1 MIRRSRRL
9 RLGYPMK
16 VARWRRVSMIWRQRK
31 LRMGR
36 WIRWRRGCWE
46 MRGMLL
52 KARKQALK
60 ETARGGWRMNY
71 EDIHDGMH
79 GMIRRLAEQGKYF
92 RLGWR

>member
-1 MIRRSRRL
+1 
-9 RLGYPMK
+9 
-16 VARWRRVSMIWRQRK
+16 
-31 LRMGR
+31 
-36 WIRWRRGCWE
+36 

-52 KARKQALK
+52 K
-60 ETARGGWRMNY
+60 TARGGWRMNY